1 MALTSQKNFTIGN
14 AFKAKLTHF
23 NFGTD
28 SDGFRYVSLSGE
40 IDLHNSPAVA
50 ASLKEIIARKPPQVL
65 VDLSQV
71 SYIDS
76 SGIAVMIEGMQNVQK
91 YGGKFGI
98 FGIQDSVRSIFEIA
112 RLDQVFRIF
121 PDLKSASAAA

>member
-1 MALTSQKNFTIGN
+1 M
-14 AFKAKLTHF
+14 AFKLKPSSKKDQNNILT
-23 NFGTD
+23 
-28 SDGFRYVSLSGE
+28 LSGE